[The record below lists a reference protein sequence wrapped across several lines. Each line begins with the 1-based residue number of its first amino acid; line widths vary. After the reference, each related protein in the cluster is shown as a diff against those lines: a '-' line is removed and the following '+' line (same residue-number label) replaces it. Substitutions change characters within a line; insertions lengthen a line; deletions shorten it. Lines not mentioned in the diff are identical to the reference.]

1 METQEVQKTE
11 THSAVEAA
19 PAHLEPEALEAPAA
33 EAPAMEAA
41 PAVEAEAES
50 HEEAPAEPH
59 AGPRSYPSLYDS
71 TATTLAA
78 VLLGF
83 AIVAAVQGLV
93 LKLYSS
99 SKGEHVYLTRFVTAM
114 VALIVGAYLAD
125 LLIAGPDTSLLSDAD
140 HTLILTFL
148 KDTCLMVFSYYFG
161 LKAQAPKEDA

>member
-1 METQEVQKTE
+1 MEPQEVQKTE

-19 PAHLEPEALEAPAA
+19 PAHPE
-33 EAPAMEAA
+33 A
-41 PAVEAEAES
+41 PAVEAPATEVAPVVGAAPVVEA
-50 HEEAPAEPH
+50 HEEAPAEP
-59 AGPRSYPSLYDS
+59 ATGPRVYPSLYDS
-71 TATTLAA
+71 TGTTLAA
-78 VLLGF
+78 IVLGMG
-83 AIVAAVQGLV
+83 IVTAVQLLT

-99 SKGEHVYLTRFVTAM
+99 AKSEHVYLTRFVTSL

-140 HTLILTFL
+140 HTLILTFI